1 MTTSDDLLNQA
12 IDIYLSALKG
22 LERFVSQPAAQYSLS
37 FEQYLILQEIVVK
50 PGIKLMDI
58 AYQRRV
64 TRSAVSRQLRVL
76 LNNNYVRQEQ
86 DQTDH
91 RKVALVPTAAGQQV
105 AVNIRNRIHQRFN
118 RWVNIYGETRGRK
131 LLRLLAEF
139 NQQVIQP
146 ENDQPRKDEKKND

>member
-12 IDIYLSALKG
+12 ISIYLSALKNLG
-22 LERFVSQPAAQYSLS
+22 HFVSQPASRYSLS
-37 FEQYLILQEIVVK
+37 FEQYLILQEIVTK

-58 AYQRRV
+58 AHQRRV

-86 DQTDH
+86 VQADR
-91 RKVALVPTAAGQQV
+91 RKVALVPTAMGERV
-105 AVNIRNRIHQRFN
+105 ATNVQTRIRQRFAK
-118 RWVNIYGETRGRK
+118 WVDIYGEARGQK
-131 LLRLLAEF
+131 LLQLLDEF

-146 ENDQPRKDEKKND
+146 ENDQPRKDKENND